1 MNAKAERTHEY
12 VDGSISISMNMK
24 DDSLALESK
33 SSELEATCEG
43 RSPHN
48 CYRNH
53 DAAANSKPQISSPL
67 RQRAQ
72 KLIASASGSGEYLPL
87 QGEGKES
94 ISSDADSD
102 SGGVVFRNADKDEA
116 EAIDCLEAN
125 DEDGKDNN
133 NRGVPPSNCDGSDT
147 NYKYKFSL
155 SECGFPDMVEDVS
168 ATTSND
174 IQNLKLRLL
183 WQEQERMQG

>member
-1 MNAKAERTHEY
+1 MNAKAAERTHEY
-12 VDGSISISMNMK
+12 VDGSISMNMK
-24 DDSLALESK
+24 GDSLESR

-53 DAAANSKPQISSPL
+53 DAAANSKPRISSPSG
-67 RQRAQ
+67 QRAQ
-72 KLIASASGSGEYLPL
+72 KLIASASASGSGEYLPL

-102 SGGVVFRNADKDEA
+102 SAGVVFRNADKDEA
-116 EAIDCLEAN
+116 DGCLEAN

-133 NRGVPPSNCDGSDT
+133 NRGLPPSNCDGSDT

-155 SECGFPDMVEDVS
+155 RECGFPDMVEDIS

>member
-24 DDSLALESK
+24 DDSLESK

-53 DAAANSKPQISSPL
+53 DAAANSKPQISSPSG
-67 RQRAQ
+67 QRAQ

-94 ISSDADSD
+94 ISSDVDSD
-102 SGGVVFRNADKDEA
+102 SAGVVFRNADKDEA
-116 EAIDCLEAN
+116 EAIDCLDAN
-125 DEDGKDNN
+125 DEDGKDNTL
-133 NRGVPPSNCDGSDT
+133 PPSNCDGSDT

-155 SECGFPDMVEDVS
+155 RECGFPDMVEDVS

-174 IQNLKLRLL
+174 VQDLKLRLL